1 MVLLRKS
8 EKGRWIFMVE
18 FLTSLDVVNQ
28 SFKKSM
34 RGYDPAEVD
43 EFLDNVA
50 ETLQTY
56 AQRTKDLERDLHA
69 KEESLGE
76 YEKMKDILHEAL
88 LMAQKSA
95 DEKVRS
101 AQEQASKIISEA
113 KEKADM
119 ICKDAAQEA
128 DRLRDGVSQIR
139 NVRNLYE
146 QEFRGLLAKF
156 DNMLNQ
162 SINSSTLTAA
172 VNSILEDIPVL
183 DDQKEKETA
192 ASTDRGDLETAYAM
206 LGVDPKQIMDQER
219 VGEDNN

>member
-1 MVLLRKS
+1 
-8 EKGRWIFMVE
+8 MVE
-18 FLTSLDVVNQ
+18 LLTSLDVVNQ

-34 RGYDPAEVD
+34 RGYDSAEVD

-56 AQRTKDLERDLHA
+56 AQRTKDLERDLAA
-69 KEESLGE
+69 KEESLAE
-76 YEKMKDILHEAL
+76 YEKMKDVLHEAL

-95 DEKVRS
+95 DEKVKS
-101 AQEQASKIISEA
+101 AQEQASKIISDA
-113 KEKADM
+113 KERADM
-119 ICKDAAQEA
+119 ICKDATQEA
-128 DRLRDGVSQIR
+128 ERLRDGVSQIR

-172 VNSILEDIPVL
+172 VNSILEEMPVTE
-183 DDQKEKETA
+183 DPKEMEEE
-192 ASTDRGDLETAYAM
+192 ASVDKGYLEAAYAM
-206 LGVDPKQIMDQER
+206 LGVDPKEIMDNDSGRE
-219 VGEDNN
+219 GHN

>member
-1 MVLLRKS
+1 
-8 EKGRWIFMVE
+8 MVE
-18 FLTSLDVVNQ
+18 LLTSLDVVNQ

-43 EFLDNVA
+43 EFLDSVA

-56 AQRTKDLERDLHA
+56 AQRTKDLERDLTA
-69 KEESLGE
+69 KEESLAE
-76 YEKMKDILHEAL
+76 YEKMKDVLHEAL

-101 AQEQASKIISEA
+101 AHEQAGVIISEA
-113 KEKADM
+113 KEKADI
-119 ICKDAAQEA
+119 ICKEAAQEA
-128 DRLRDGVSQIR
+128 ERLRDGVSQIR

-162 SINSSTLTAA
+162 SINSSTLAAA
-172 VNSILEDIPVL
+172 VNSILEDIPVP
-183 DDQKEKETA
+183 DDSKESEPFSSADK
-192 ASTDRGDLETAYAM
+192 GDLETAYAM
-206 LGVDPKQIMDQER
+206 LGVDPKQIMDKDRLAE
-219 VGEDNN
+219 ESN

>member
-1 MVLLRKS
+1 
-8 EKGRWIFMVE
+8 MVE
-18 FLTSLDVVNQ
+18 LLTSLDVVNQ

-56 AQRTKDLERDLHA
+56 AQMTKDLERELHA
-69 KEESLGE
+69 KEESLRE
-76 YEKMKDILHEAL
+76 YEKMKDVLHEAL

-101 AQEQASKIISEA
+101 AQEQASKIIAEA

-128 DRLRDGVSQIR
+128 ERLRDGVSQIR

-162 SINSSTLTAA
+162 SINSSPLTAA
-172 VNSILEDIPVL
+172 VNSIRRHSFL
-183 DDQKEKETA
+183 DDQKEAEPRHQQTGTLGQPTRCLGSIKADNRPRTCR
-192 ASTDRGDLETAYAM
+192 RG
-206 LGVDPKQIMDQER
+206 Q
-219 VGEDNN
+219 

>member
-1 MVLLRKS
+1 
-8 EKGRWIFMVE
+8 MVE
-18 FLTSLDVVNQ
+18 LLTSLDVVNQ

-206 LGVDPKQIMDQER
+206 LGVDPKQIMDHER

>member
-1 MVLLRKS
+1 
-8 EKGRWIFMVE
+8 MVE
-18 FLTSLDVVNQ
+18 LLTSLDVVNQ

-56 AQRTKDLERDLHA
+56 AQRTKDLERDLVL
-69 KEESLGE
+69 KEESLAE
-76 YEKMKDILHEAL
+76 YEKMKDVLHEAL

-95 DEKVRS
+95 DEKVKS
-101 AQEQASKIISEA
+101 AQEQAFKIIAEA
-113 KEKADM
+113 KEKADI

-128 DRLRDGVSQIR
+128 ERLRDGVSQIR

-172 VNSILEDIPVL
+172 VNSILEEIPVAN
-183 DDQKEKETA
+183 EPIETETA
-192 ASTDRGDLETAYAM
+192 ASVDKGDLEAAYAM
-206 LGVDPKQIMDQER
+206 LGVDPKEILENGR
-219 VGEDNN
+219 GREEHN

>member
-1 MVLLRKS
+1 
-8 EKGRWIFMVE
+8 MVE
-18 FLTSLDVVNQ
+18 LLTSLDVVNQ

-34 RGYDPAEVD
+34 RGYDSAEVD
-43 EFLDNVA
+43 EFLDGVS

-56 AQRTKDLERDLHA
+56 AQRTKDLERELQT
-69 KEESLGE
+69 KEENLSE

-95 DEKVRS
+95 DDKVKS
-101 AQEQASKIISEA
+101 AQEQASKIIVEA
-113 KEKADM
+113 KEKADA
-119 ICKDAAQEA
+119 ICKEAAQEA

-162 SINSSTLTAA
+162 SIGSSPLTSA
-172 VNSILEDIPVL
+172 VNSILEELPADPA
-183 DDQKEKETA
+183 DDNTA
-192 ASTDRGDLETAYAM
+192 SRSADTGDLEAAYAL
-206 LGVDPKQIMDQER
+206 LGVDPKDLMEEGRNQE
-219 VGEDNN
+219 ETS

>member
-1 MVLLRKS
+1 
-8 EKGRWIFMVE
+8 MVE
-18 FLTSLDVVNQ
+18 LLTSLDVVNQ

-76 YEKMKDILHEAL
+76 NEKMKDILHEAL

>member
-1 MVLLRKS
+1 
-8 EKGRWIFMVE
+8 MVE
-18 FLTSLDVVNQ
+18 LLTSLDVVNQ

-172 VNSILEDIPVL
+172 VNSILEDIPFL
-183 DDQKEKETA
+183 DDQKEAETA
-192 ASTDRGDLETAYAM
+192 SSANRGDLETAYAM
-206 LGVDPKQIMDQER
+206 LGVDPKQIMDPER

>member
-1 MVLLRKS
+1 
-8 EKGRWIFMVE
+8 MVE
-18 FLTSLDVVNQ
+18 LLTSLDVVNQ

-34 RGYDPAEVD
+34 RGYDSAEVD

-56 AQRTKDLERDLHA
+56 AQRTKDLERDLVL
-69 KEESLGE
+69 KEESLAE
-76 YEKMKDILHEAL
+76 YEKMKDVLHEAL

-95 DEKVRS
+95 DEKVKS
-101 AQEQASKIISEA
+101 AQEQASKIISDA
-113 KEKADM
+113 KERADM
-119 ICKDAAQEA
+119 ICKDATQEA
-128 DRLRDGVSQIR
+128 ERLRDGVSQIR

-172 VNSILEDIPVL
+172 VNSILEEMPVTE
-183 DDQKEKETA
+183 DPKEMEEE
-192 ASTDRGDLETAYAM
+192 ASVDKGDLEAAYAM
-206 LGVDPKQIMDQER
+206 LGVDPKEIMDNDSGRE
-219 VGEDNN
+219 GHN

>member
-1 MVLLRKS
+1 
-8 EKGRWIFMVE
+8 MVE
-18 FLTSLDVVNQ
+18 LLTSLDVVNQ

-43 EFLDNVA
+43 ELLDNVA

-183 DDQKEKETA
+183 DDQKETETA

>member
-1 MVLLRKS
+1 
-8 EKGRWIFMVE
+8 MVE
-18 FLTSLDVVNQ
+18 LLTSLDVVNQ

-34 RGYDPAEVD
+34 RGYDSAEVD
-43 EFLDNVA
+43 ESLDNVA

-56 AQRTKDLERDLHA
+56 AQRTKDLERDVA
-69 KEESLGE
+69 VKEESLAE

-95 DEKVRS
+95 DEKIKS
-101 AQEQASKIISEA
+101 AQEQASKIIFEA
-113 KEKADM
+113 REKADM

-128 DRLRDGVSQIR
+128 ERLRDGVYQIR

-172 VNSILEDIPVL
+172 VNSILEEIPVT
-183 DDQKEKETA
+183 DDPIEMGTA
-192 ASTDRGDLETAYAM
+192 ASVDKGDLEAAYAM
-206 LGVDPKQIMDQER
+206 LGVDPKEIMEKDPGRE
-219 VGEDNN
+219 GHN

>member
-1 MVLLRKS
+1 
-8 EKGRWIFMVE
+8 MVE
-18 FLTSLDVVNQ
+18 LLTSLDVVNQ

-34 RGYDPAEVD
+34 RGYDSAEVD

-56 AQRTKDLERDLHA
+56 AQRTKDLERDMLA
-69 KEESLGE
+69 KEESLAE

-95 DEKVRS
+95 DERVKS
-101 AQEQASKIISEA
+101 AQGQATKIISEA

-119 ICKDAAQEA
+119 ICKEAAQEA
-128 DRLRDGVSQIR
+128 ERLRDGVSQIR

-162 SINSSTLTAA
+162 SINSSTLTSA
-172 VNSILEDIPVL
+172 VNSILEENPMI
-183 DDQKEKETA
+183 DDSKEMEITSSVDK
-192 ASTDRGDLETAYAM
+192 GDLEAAYAL
-206 LGVDPKQIMDQER
+206 LGVDPKEIMENGLSR
-219 VGEDNN
+219 EEKN

>member
-1 MVLLRKS
+1 
-8 EKGRWIFMVE
+8 MVE
-18 FLTSLDVVNQ
+18 LLTSLDVVNQ

-34 RGYDPAEVD
+34 RGYDSAEVD

-56 AQRTKDLERDLHA
+56 AQRTKDLERDLTA
-69 KEESLGE
+69 KQESLAE

-183 DDQKEKETA
+183 DDQKETETA

-219 VGEDNN
+219 AGEDNN

>member
-1 MVLLRKS
+1 
-8 EKGRWIFMVE
+8 MVE
-18 FLTSLDVVNQ
+18 LLTSLDVVNQ

-34 RGYDPAEVD
+34 RGYDSAEVD

-56 AQRTKDLERDLHA
+56 AQRTKDLERDVA
-69 KEESLGE
+69 VKEESLAE

-95 DEKVRS
+95 DEKIKS
-101 AQEQASKIISEA
+101 AQEQASKIIFEA
-113 KEKADM
+113 REKADM

-128 DRLRDGVSQIR
+128 ERLRDGVYQIR

-172 VNSILEDIPVL
+172 VNSILEEIPVT
-183 DDQKEKETA
+183 DDPIEMGTA
-192 ASTDRGDLETAYAM
+192 ASVDKGDLEAAYAM
-206 LGVDPKQIMDQER
+206 LGVDPKEIMEKDPGRE
-219 VGEDNN
+219 GHN

>member
-1 MVLLRKS
+1 
-8 EKGRWIFMVE
+8 MVE
-18 FLTSLDVVNQ
+18 LLTSLDVVNQ

-56 AQRTKDLERDLHA
+56 AQMTKDLERELHA
-69 KEESLGE
+69 KEESLRE
-76 YEKMKDILHEAL
+76 YEKMKDVLHEAL

-101 AQEQASKIISEA
+101 AQEQASKIIAEA

-128 DRLRDGVSQIR
+128 ERLRDGVSQIR

-162 SINSSTLTAA
+162 SINSSPLTAA
-172 VNSILEDIPVL
+172 VNSILEDIPFL
-183 DDQKEKETA
+183 DDQKEAETA
-192 ASTDRGDLETAYAM
+192 SSANRGDLETAYAM
-206 LGVDPKQIMDQER
+206 LGVDPKQIIDPER

>member
-1 MVLLRKS
+1 
-8 EKGRWIFMVE
+8 MVE
-18 FLTSLDVVNQ
+18 LLTSLDVVNQ

-50 ETLQTY
+50 ESLQTY
-56 AQRTKDLERDLHA
+56 AQRTKDLERDLLV
-69 KEESLGE
+69 KEESLAE
-76 YEKMKDILHEAL
+76 YEKMKDVLHEAL

-95 DEKVRS
+95 DEKVMS
-101 AQEQASKIISEA
+101 AQEQATKIISEA

-128 DRLRDGVSQIR
+128 ENLRDGVYQIR

-162 SINSSTLTAA
+162 SINSSTLTSA
-172 VNSILEDIPVL
+172 VNSILEEIPVT
-183 DDQKEKETA
+183 DDPKQMEAVSSVDK
-192 ASTDRGDLETAYAM
+192 GDLEVAYTM
-206 LGVDPKQIMDQER
+206 LGVDPEEIAKNGQGRE
-219 VGEDNN
+219 EDN

>member
-1 MVLLRKS
+1 
-8 EKGRWIFMVE
+8 MVE
-18 FLTSLDVVNQ
+18 LLTSLDVVNQ

-146 QEFRGLLAKF
+146 QVFRGLLAKF

-183 DDQKEKETA
+183 DDQKETETA